1 MNKAIKIVGI
11 VIASILAIGIVIIG
25 GYKIMQK
32 VEQDQMVK
40 IVKSE
45 EVKKII
51 EETLKNE
58 DSKALTNEGII
69 KSYQIDEKSIKHN
82 PMGGMM
88 FNIIIN
94 NDKELYGMFGLQK
107 DSQTQKIRGTG
118 MDLSAKLSK
127 LIEREK

>member
-1 MNKAIKIVGI
+1 MKKVLL
-11 VIASILAIGIVIIG
+11 ILGVVLLGTMIAIGGCKVQG
-25 GYKIMQK
+25 KSQK
-32 VEQDQMVK
+32 EQMLE

-58 DSKALTNEGII
+58 DSKALTNEGVI

-82 PMGGMM
+82 PMGGIM

-118 MDLSAKLSK
+118 MDLSVKLSK

>member
-1 MNKAIKIVGI
+1 MKKVLL
-11 VIASILAIGIVIIG
+11 ILGAVLLGTMIAIGGCKVQG
-25 GYKIMQK
+25 KSQK
-32 VEQDQMVK
+32 EQMLE

-58 DSKALTNEGII
+58 DSKALTNEGVI

-82 PMGGMM
+82 PMGGIM

-118 MDLSAKLSK
+118 MDLSVKLSK

>member
-1 MNKAIKIVGI
+1 MKKVLLILGAVLLGI
-11 VIASILAIGIVIIG
+11 VLVGCKVQEKS
-25 GYKIMQK
+25 QK
-32 VEQDQMVK
+32 EQMLE

-58 DSKALTNEGII
+58 DSKALTNEGVI

-82 PMGGMM
+82 PMGGIM

-118 MDLSAKLSK
+118 MDLSVKLSK

>member
-1 MNKAIKIVGI
+1 MKKVLL
-11 VIASILAIGIVIIG
+11 ILGAVLLGTMIAIGGCKVQE
-25 GYKIMQK
+25 KSQK
-32 VEQDQMVK
+32 EQMLE
-40 IVKSE
+40 IVKGE

-58 DSKALTNEGII
+58 DSKALTNEGVI

-82 PMGGMM
+82 PMGGIM

-118 MDLSAKLSK
+118 MDLSVKLSK

>member
-1 MNKAIKIVGI
+1 MKKVLLILGAVLLGI
-11 VIASILAIGIVIIG
+11 VLVIG
-25 GYKIMQK
+25 GCKVQEKSQK
-32 VEQDQMVK
+32 EQMLE
-40 IVKSE
+40 IVKGE

-58 DSKALTNEGII
+58 DSKALTNEGVI

-82 PMGGMM
+82 PMGGIM

-118 MDLSAKLSK
+118 MDLSVKLSK

>member
-1 MNKAIKIVGI
+1 MKKVLL
-11 VIASILAIGIVIIG
+11 ILGVVLLGTMIAIGGCKVQE
-25 GYKIMQK
+25 KSQK
-32 VEQDQMVK
+32 EQMLE

-58 DSKALTNEGII
+58 DSKALTNEGVI

-82 PMGGMM
+82 PMGGIM

-107 DSQTQKIRGTG
+107 DSHTQKIRGTG
-118 MDLSAKLSK
+118 MDLSVKLSK

>member
-1 MNKAIKIVGI
+1 MKKVLL
-11 VIASILAIGIVIIG
+11 ILGAVLLGTMIAIGGCKVQG
-25 GYKIMQK
+25 KSQK
-32 VEQDQMVK
+32 EQMLE

-58 DSKALTNEGII
+58 DSKALTNEGVI

-82 PMGGMM
+82 PMGGIM

-118 MDLSAKLSK
+118 MDLSVKLSK
-127 LIEREK
+127 LIERQK

>member
-1 MNKAIKIVGI
+1 MKKVLL
-11 VIASILAIGIVIIG
+11 ILGVVLLGTMIAIGGCKVQG
-25 GYKIMQK
+25 KSQK
-32 VEQDQMVK
+32 EQMLE

-45 EVKKII
+45 KVRVLI
-51 EETLKNE
+51 EDRLKSY
-58 DSKALTNEGII
+58 DKRALTNNGII
-69 KSYQIDEKSIKHN
+69 KSYEIDEKTIKHN
-82 PMGGMM
+82 PMGGIM

-118 MDLSAKLSK
+118 MDLSVKLSK

>member
-1 MNKAIKIVGI
+1 MKKVLLILGAVLLGI
-11 VIASILAIGIVIIG
+11 VLVIG
-25 GYKIMQK
+25 GCKVQEKSQK
-32 VEQDQMVK
+32 EQMLE

-58 DSKALTNEGII
+58 DSKALTNEGVI
-69 KSYQIDEKSIKHN
+69 KSYQIDEKSNKHN
-82 PMGGMM
+82 PMGGIM

-118 MDLSAKLSK
+118 MDLSVKLSK

>member
-1 MNKAIKIVGI
+1 MKKVLL
-11 VIASILAIGIVIIG
+11 ILGAVLLGTMIAIGG
-25 GYKIMQK
+25 GKVQGKSQK
-32 VEQDQMVK
+32 EQMLE

-58 DSKALTNEGII
+58 DSKALTNEGVI

-82 PMGGMM
+82 PMGGIM

-118 MDLSAKLSK
+118 MDLSVKLSK

>member
-1 MNKAIKIVGI
+1 MKKVLL
-11 VIASILAIGIVIIG
+11 ILGAVLLGTMIAIGGCKVQG
-25 GYKIMQK
+25 KSQK
-32 VEQDQMVK
+32 EQMLEL
-40 IVKSE
+40 VKSE

-58 DSKALTNEGII
+58 DSKALTNEGVI

-82 PMGGMM
+82 PMGGIM

-118 MDLSAKLSK
+118 MDLSVKLSK

>member
-1 MNKAIKIVGI
+1 MKKVLL
-11 VIASILAIGIVIIG
+11 ILGAVLLGTMIAIGGCKVQE
-25 GYKIMQK
+25 KSQK
-32 VEQDQMVK
+32 EQMLE

-58 DSKALTNEGII
+58 DSKALTNEGVI

-82 PMGGMM
+82 PMGGIM

-118 MDLSAKLSK
+118 MDLSVKLSK

>member
-1 MNKAIKIVGI
+1 MKKVLL
-11 VIASILAIGIVIIG
+11 ILGAVLLGTMIAIGGCKVQE
-25 GYKIMQK
+25 KSQK
-32 VEQDQMVK
+32 EQMLE
-40 IVKSE
+40 ILKSA

-58 DSKALTNEGII
+58 DSKALTNEGVI

-82 PMGGMM
+82 PMGGIM

-94 NDKELYGMFGLQK
+94 NDKELYGMFGLQN

-118 MDLSAKLSK
+118 MDLSVKLSK

>member
-1 MNKAIKIVGI
+1 MKKVLL
-11 VIASILAIGIVIIG
+11 ILGVVLLGTMIAIGGCKVQE
-25 GYKIMQK
+25 KSQK
-32 VEQDQMVK
+32 EQMLE

-58 DSKALTNEGII
+58 DSKALTNEGVI

-82 PMGGMM
+82 PMGGIM

-118 MDLSAKLSK
+118 MDLSVKLSK